1 MLRTTQDRLELSEIR
16 RLLFALLLLVVE
28 LVLALSE
35 AVGAERGQYGG
46 DLDFLRCHH
55 TPTAAAAS
63 NHYIELWTPGALPAL
78 ARINGLTNNHEQFI
92 DSQGKSVAPRAMASA
107 CIPRRP
113 WFPPAGRRRT
123 F

>member
-63 NHYIELWTPGALPAL
+63 NHYIELWTPGAAL
-78 ARINGLTNNHEQFI
+78 QRRLVKRLGDHAGLTFAVE
-92 DSQGKSVAPRAMASA
+92 
-107 CIPRRP
+107 
-113 WFPPAGRRRT
+113 
-123 F
+123 